1 MTKHN
6 FFDIIYKVSFIVT
19 LFLQSDIGGKCLAQI
34 ILVTSFKGG
43 VGKTTISANLAITL
57 AKNGKK
63 VLACDC
69 DLESRCLDLVLGIE
83 NQPLFNIC
91 DVVCGRCSHENA
103 TVCDERYGKLYF
115 MPAPAFYPEAVQID
129 NTSDIFGEEAIRN
142 FLQAIS
148 SEYDYVIFDLPA
160 RPDMLYRRLIRHADR
175 VLVVCLHTA
184 TSIRAAEKT
193 AIAITELADENRQ
206 PETSLIVNGF
216 KASDVKKGEKPGL
229 YEIINKAGL
238 PLLGVIP
245 FDAEMVR
252 AQEMNIAVCDHRDGM
267 LPFWR
272 AVRNIARRFE
282 GKNIPLLEGVRTG
295 VKKQDLY

>member
-1 MTKHN
+1 M
-6 FFDIIYKVSFIVT
+6 
-19 LFLQSDIGGKCLAQI
+19 AQI

-57 AKNGKK
+57 AKNDKK

-91 DVVCGRCSHENA
+91 DAVCGRCTHENA
-103 TVCDERYGKLYF
+103 TVKDERFGELYF
-115 MPAPAFYPEAVQID
+115 MPAPAFYPEAVQTD
-129 NTSDIFGEEAIRN
+129 NTSEIFSEDAIRS
-142 FLQAIS
+142 FLQAVS
-148 SEYDYVIFDLPA
+148 AEYDYVIFDLPA
-160 RPDMLYRRLIRHADR
+160 RPDMLYKRLIKHADR
-175 VLVVCLHTA
+175 ILVVSLHTA

-193 AIAITELADENRQ
+193 AIAISELADEKRQ
-206 PETSLIVNGF
+206 PETYLIVNGF

-238 PLLGVIP
+238 PLSGVIP
-245 FDAEMVR
+245 FDSEMVR
-252 AQEMNIAVCDHRDGM
+252 AQEMNIAVCNHRDGK

-272 AVRNIARRFE
+272 AVCNIANRIE
-282 GKNIPLLEGVRTG
+282 GKNVPLLEGVRIG
-295 VKKQDLY
+295 INKKELY